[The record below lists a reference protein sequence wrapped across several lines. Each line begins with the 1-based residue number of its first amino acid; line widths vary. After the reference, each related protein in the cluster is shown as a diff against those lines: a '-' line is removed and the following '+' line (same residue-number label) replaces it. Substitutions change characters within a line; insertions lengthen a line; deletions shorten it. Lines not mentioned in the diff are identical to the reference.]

1 MIERFK
7 KLFADSDFSELFNQA
22 GISLILRICGQA
34 AGFVLTLVIARYFG
48 ASGLGDYVLA
58 IAVLRGFSIIS
69 KLGLDIFSVRF
80 VASFVKKK
88 MWKSIIYFK
97 RRIEILLIFTCLLCS
112 FIMYFFSSEIAAL
125 INAEIFHIKLNSFL
139 ILPMTFFI
147 LNYQC
152 LRGLKKIAHFSFY
165 FRVSQ
170 ALFSIVCIF
179 VFVQFFTNDD
189 IPIFAYLCS
198 LLIVFILSTYSFKKS
213 FHLKKNIQKTESV
226 EKFEIFDML
235 KISLPIMIA
244 QLVQFI
250 MAWTDKLMLGNMM
263 DSDQVGVYFT
273 AFKLSMLA
281 SLSLMAINSIA
292 GPKFAEMF
300 SKNDFSSLKKVV
312 YQSTEIIFWTTIPFV
327 IVFFIFPQKIMLLFG
342 DEFKTGSNA
351 LMILSLA
358 KLISSFSGSVGNILQ
373 MTGNQFI
380 YMIIL
385 SIGALCNVVLN
396 YYLIPIYSIEG
407 AAIASLL
414 SMSLWNL
421 GMVYFI
427 KKEFGFYTF
436 YNPFR

>member
-80 VASFVKKK
+80 IASFVKKK

>member
-7 KLFADSDFSELFNQA
+7 KLFVDSDFSELFNQA

-80 VASFVKKK
+80 IASFAKKK

-97 RRIEILLIFTCLLCS
+97 RRIEILLIFTSLLCS

-179 VFVQFFTNDD
+179 IFVQFFKNGD

-198 LLIVFILSTYSFKKS
+198 LLIVFILSTYSFKRS
-213 FHLKKNIQKTESV
+213 FYLKKNIEESESV

-244 QLVQFI
+244 QFVQFI

-312 YQSTEIIFWTTIPFV
+312 HQSTEIIFWTTIPFV

-373 MTGNQFI
+373 MTGNQFV
-380 YMIIL
+380 YMLIL
-385 SIGALCNVVLN
+385 SVGALCNVVFN
-396 YYLIPIYSIEG
+396 YYLIPIYNIEG

-421 GMVYFI
+421 VMVYFI

>member
-1 MIERFK
+1 
-7 KLFADSDFSELFNQA
+7 
-22 GISLILRICGQA
+22 
-34 AGFVLTLVIARYFG
+34 
-48 ASGLGDYVLA
+48 
-58 IAVLRGFSIIS
+58 
-69 KLGLDIFSVRF
+69 
-80 VASFVKKK
+80 
-88 MWKSIIYFK
+88 
-97 RRIEILLIFTCLLCS
+97 
-112 FIMYFFSSEIAAL
+112 
-125 INAEIFHIKLNSFL
+125 
-139 ILPMTFFI
+139 
-147 LNYQC
+147 
-152 LRGLKKIAHFSFY
+152 
-165 FRVSQ
+165 
-170 ALFSIVCIF
+170 
-179 VFVQFFTNDD
+179 
-189 IPIFAYLCS
+189 
-198 LLIVFILSTYSFKKS
+198 
-213 FHLKKNIQKTESV
+213 
-226 EKFEIFDML
+226 
-235 KISLPIMIA
+235 MIA
-244 QLVQFI
+244 QLVQFV

-263 DSDQVGVYFT
+263 DSDQVGIYFT

-312 YQSTEIIFWTTIPFV
+312 HQSTEIIFWTTIPFV

-342 DEFKTGSNA
+342 DEFKIGSNA

-373 MTGNQFI
+373 MTGNQFV

-385 SIGALCNVVLN
+385 SFGALCNVVLN

>member
-112 FIMYFFSSEIAAL
+112 LIMYFFSSEIAAL
-125 INAEIFHIKLNSFL
+125 INAEVFHIKLNSFL

>member
-80 VASFVKKK
+80 IASFVKKK

-373 MTGNQFI
+373 MTGNQFV
-380 YMIIL
+380 YMVIL

-396 YYLIPIYSIEG
+396 YYLIPIYNIEG

-421 GMVYFI
+421 VMVYFI

>member
-7 KLFADSDFSELFNQA
+7 KLFADSDFSELFSQA

-80 VASFVKKK
+80 IASFVKKK

-112 FIMYFFSSEIAAL
+112 LIMYFFSSEIAAL
-125 INAEIFHIKLNSFL
+125 INAQVFHIKLNSFL

-179 VFVQFFTNDD
+179 VFVQFFKNDD

-213 FHLKKNIQKTESV
+213 FHLKKNIQQSESV
-226 EKFEIFDML
+226 EKFKIFDML

-263 DSDQVGVYFT
+263 DSDQVGIYFT

-312 YQSTEIIFWTTIPFV
+312 HQSTEIIFWTTIPFV
-327 IVFFIFPQKIMLLFG
+327 IIFFIFPQKIMLLFG
-342 DEFKTGSNA
+342 DEFKIGSNA

-373 MTGNQFI
+373 MTGNQFV

>member
-80 VASFVKKK
+80 VASFVKKN